1 MAEEEKKVSS
11 KRDKKTAVKKEKPTE
26 AKQEKPTEAKQ
37 EKPTEA
43 KQEVKQESQA
53 SVKKVEAKKEIVVGS
68 IVSYKD
74 RKFEVLSISNNFADL
89 SLVDKPHKL
98 FSLSLR
104 KLTLVK

>member
-37 EKPTEA
+37 E
-43 KQEVKQESQA
+43 VKKESQA

-104 KLTLVK
+104 N

>member
-11 KRDKKTAVKKEKPTE
+11 RRAKKPASKKESP
-26 AKQEKPTEAKQ
+26 QV
-37 EKPTEA
+37 A
-43 KQEVKQESQA
+43 KQEVKKEA
-53 SVKKVEAKKEIVVGS
+53 PAPVKKPEAKKEIVVGS
-68 IVSYKD
+68 IVLHND
-74 RKFEVLSISNNFADL
+74 RKFEVLSIRNNFAQL

>member
-11 KRDKKTAVKKEKPTE
+11 KRAKKPASKKEKPTA
-26 AKQEKPTEAKQ
+26 AKQ
-37 EKPTEA
+37 EA
-43 KQEVKQESQA
+43 KQEVKQKPQA
-53 SVKKVEAKKEIVVGS
+53 PVKKAEVKKEIVVGS

-74 RKFEVLSISNNFADL
+74 RKFEVLSIRDSFAQL
-89 SLVDKPHKL
+89 SLVDKPHKI

>member
-11 KRDKKTAVKKEKPTE
+11 RRAKKPAVKKEKPQVVKQE
-26 AKQEKPTEAKQ
+26 AKQETPA
-37 EKPTEA
+37 P
-43 KQEVKQESQA
+43 
-53 SVKKVEAKKEIVVGS
+53 VKKSEAKKEIVVGS
-68 IVSYKD
+68 IVSHKD
-74 RKFEVLSISNNFADL
+74 RKFEVLSIRNNFAQL

>member
-1 MAEEEKKVSS
+1 MAQEEVKLSS
-11 KRDKKTAVKKEKPTE
+11 KKAKKSDVKKEKTRVD
-26 AKQEKPTEAKQ
+26 KQEDKK
-37 EKPTEA
+37 
-43 KQEVKQESQA
+43 EVKA
-53 SVKKVEAKKEIVVGS
+53 PVKKSEAKKEIAVGS

>member
-26 AKQEKPTEAKQ
+26 AKQE
-37 EKPTEA
+37 
-43 KQEVKQESQA
+43 VKQEPKA
-53 SVKKVEAKKEIVVGS
+53 TVKKVEAKKEIVVGS

>member
-11 KRDKKTAVKKEKPTE
+11 RRAKKPVSKKESPQVEKQEAKKEAPAPVKK
-26 AKQEKPTEAKQ
+26 
-37 EKPTEA
+37 
-43 KQEVKQESQA
+43 S
-53 SVKKVEAKKEIVVGS
+53 EAKKEIVVGS
-68 IVSYKD
+68 IVSHKD
-74 RKFEVLSISNNFADL
+74 RKFEVLSIRNNFAQL

>member
-11 KRDKKTAVKKEKPTE
+11 KRDKKTAVKKEKP
-26 AKQEKPTEAKQ
+26 A
-37 EKPTEA
+37 EA
-43 KQEVKQESQA
+43 KQEVKQELKA
-53 SVKKVEAKKEIVVGS
+53 TVKKVEAKKEIVVGS

-74 RKFEVLSISNNFADL
+74 WKFEVLSISNNFADL

>member
-26 AKQEKPTEAKQ
+26 AKQE
-37 EKPTEA
+37 
-43 KQEVKQESQA
+43 VKQEPQA

>member
-11 KRDKKTAVKKEKPTE
+11 RRAKKPDSKKESPQ
-26 AKQEKPTEAKQ
+26 A
-37 EKPTEA
+37 
-43 KQEVKQESQA
+43 VKQEA
-53 SVKKVEAKKEIVVGS
+53 KKEAPAPVKKPEAKKEIVVGS

>member
-1 MAEEEKKVSS
+1 MRTSLSEKEEVMAEEEKKVSS
-11 KRDKKTAVKKEKPTE
+11 KRDKKTAVKKEKP
-26 AKQEKPTEAKQ
+26 A
-37 EKPTEA
+37 EA
-43 KQEVKQESQA
+43 KQEVKQELKA
-53 SVKKVEAKKEIVVGS
+53 TVKKVEAKKEIVVGS

>member
-11 KRDKKTAVKKEKPTE
+11 KRDKKTAVKKEKP
-26 AKQEKPTEAKQ
+26 A
-37 EKPTEA
+37 EA
-43 KQEVKQESQA
+43 KQEVKQELKA
-53 SVKKVEAKKEIVVGS
+53 TVKKVEAKKEIVVGS

>member
-1 MAEEEKKVSS
+1 MAKEEKKVSS
-11 KRDKKTAVKKEKPTE
+11 RRSKKPADKKEKPTE
-26 AKQEKPTEAKQ
+26 ANQEP
-37 EKPTEA
+37 
-43 KQEVKQESQA
+43 QA
-53 SVKKVEAKKEIVVGS
+53 SVKKVEAKKEIAVGS
-68 IVSYKD
+68 IVSCKD

>member
-26 AKQEKPTEAKQ
+26 V
-37 EKPTEA
+37 
-43 KQEVKQESQA
+43 KQEVKQEPHA

>member
-1 MAEEEKKVSS
+1 MAEEEKKASS

-37 EKPTEA
+37 E
-43 KQEVKQESQA
+43 VKQEPQA